1 MTWITWTI
9 LEWVARLVM
18 VPVILRRRLA
28 PNTALAWLAVIF
40 LLPEVGVPL
49 YWLLSGDRL
58 ARKRIRLHRQ
68 FVQSL
73 RGRGPASRRWG
84 RERQGIGPQQAAMI
98 QQAERIGGLPI
109 VGGNEV
115 ELLGEVRDIVDRLVA
130 DIDAAKHHVHLLFY
144 IYRADATGWRVAEA
158 LTRARRRGVACRV
171 LADAV
176 GSWKVFRRRG
186 LAAEMNSQ
194 GVEFWPALPVAPLRR
209 GLARLDLRNHR
220 KLAVID
226 GKVGYAGS
234 VNIVNEDYGHWR
246 AGPWVDIAGRF
257 TGPIVASLQNVFLD
271 DWLFET
277 NQELDSDDLF
287 PPLADAGPVLA
298 QCVAT
303 GPTQES
309 ESILRVLLSAINNA
323 RHKIVL
329 TSPYLVPDEPTL
341 LGLAMAAGRG
351 VEVELVIPEKSDH
364 PLVSAA
370 GRAYFEPLL
379 EEGVKIF
386 LHGPGMLHAKT
397 MTVDDSFALL
407 GSSNLDMRSLYLNFE
422 LNVLM
427 YGPQMTMKL
436 RLAQA
441 RYMNEARPLTLDQWR
456 GRPAWKRYVDST
468 AALLSPLL

>member
-1 MTWITWTI
+1 M
-9 LEWVARLVM
+9 EWVARIVM

-28 PNTALAWLAVIF
+28 PNTSLAWLCLIF

-58 ARKRIRLHRQ
+58 ARRRIRLHRR
-68 FVQSL
+68 FVESVRDRL
-73 RGRGPASRRWG
+73 PARAVRRKA
-84 RERQGIGPQQAAMI
+84 RQEIDPRQAALI
-98 QQAERIGGLPI
+98 QQAERIGGMPI
-109 VGGNEV
+109 VGGNDV
-115 ELLGEVRDIVDRLVA
+115 ELLGEIRDIVDRLVA
-130 DIDAAKHHVHLLFY
+130 DIDAAAHHVHLLFY
-144 IYRADATGWRVAEA
+144 IYRPDETGWRVAEA
-158 LTRARRRGVACRV
+158 LMRARRRGVACRV
-171 LADAV
+171 LVDAV
-176 GSWKVFRRRG
+176 GSWSVFRRRG
-186 LAAEMNSQ
+186 LAAEMNNQ
-194 GVEFWPALPVAPLRR
+194 GVEFWAALPVAPLRR

-234 VNIVNEDYGHWR
+234 ANVVNEDYGHWR
-246 AGPWVDIAGRF
+246 AGAWLDLAGRF
-257 TGPIVASLQNVFLD
+257 TGPVVAQLQNVFLD

-277 NQELDSDDLF
+277 DQQLESDDLF
-287 PPLADAGPVLA
+287 PALAETGPVLA

-323 RHKIVL
+323 KERIVL
-329 TSPYLVPDEPTL
+329 TSPYLVPDEPTM
-341 LGLAMAAGRG
+341 LGLVMAAGRG
-351 VEVELVIPEKSDH
+351 VEVSLVIPEKSDH

-386 LHGPGMLHAKT
+386 LHAPGMLHAKT
-397 MTVDDSFALL
+397 MTVDDAFALL

-436 RLAQA
+436 RLAQSK
-441 RYMNEARPLTLDQWR
+441 YMNEARQLTLQEWR
-456 GRPAWKRYVDST
+456 QRPRWKTYLDST